1 MPDARAQSGAASKER
16 TTMTARNTP
25 VCTATGT
32 LTRRSMLLAMLLGAT
47 ACAGTNRNATLED
60 PQLRSA
66 SGPVLAQVASTG
78 TRDIKPPG
86 DDTDEPPGEL
96 PDVVV
101 DTIDDDDD

>member
-1 MPDARAQSGAASKER
+1 
-16 TTMTARNTP
+16 MTARNTP
-25 VCTATGT
+25 VCTGTGT
-32 LTRRSMLLAMLLGAT
+32 LTRPSMLLATLLGAT
-47 ACAGTNRNATLED
+47 ACSGATRNATLEN
-60 PQLRSA
+60 PELRSA

-101 DTIDDDDD
+101 DTIDDDDDDR